1 MQFGPRTNREVDEMS
16 DLKNRLESSRRDVE
30 MGVAEAEAEL
40 ARLRQQCQRLEELIA
55 SGKAMMAAGQFTL
68 GDFMSAAAVTV
79 GEAEKSTG
87 GKGLDLTG
95 RGSR

>member
-1 MQFGPRTNREVDEMS
+1 MS

-55 SGKAMMAAGQFTL
+55 SGKAMMAAGQFSL
-68 GDFMSAAAVTV
+68 SDFMNASTVTV
-79 GEAEKSTG
+79 GEAEKSTSNPKG
-87 GKGLDLTG
+87 GLDLTG

>member
-1 MQFGPRTNREVDEMS
+1 MWEVEMS
-16 DLKNRLESSRRDVE
+16 DLKNRLETSRRDVE

-55 SGKAMMAAGQFTL
+55 SGKAMMAAGQFSL
-68 GDFMSAAAVTV
+68 SDFMSASKVN
-79 GEAEKSTG
+79 GEAEKSAAA

-95 RGSR
+95 RSSR

>member
-1 MQFGPRTNREVDEMS
+1 MS

-40 ARLRQQCQRLEELIA
+40 AKLRLQCQRLEELIA
-55 SGKAMMAAGQFTL
+55 SGKAMMAVGQFSPS
-68 GDFMSAAAVTV
+68 DFISASTVTV
-79 GEAEKSTG
+79 SEAAKSTNG
-87 GKGLDLTG
+87 PKGLDLTG